1 MEIGQLKGKF
11 IETYGGTEK
20 GIRVFA
26 SPGRVNLIG
35 EHTDYNGGYVFPA
48 ALTMDTTVIVR
59 PRNDRII
66 RLMATDLDDRVE
78 ASLDRLEEY
87 RDLKWGN
94 YQLGV
99 ADQLQKHGYKI
110 NGCDMLYHGTIP
122 YGAGLSSSASIE
134 VSTALALVSNG
145 NEAFGINKPINLVE
159 LAKIGQKAENL
170 YVGVNCGIMDQF
182 ASAMGKANHAIFL
195 DAKDLSYELV
205 PLNLKDS
212 KIVITNTN
220 KKRSLADSKYNE
232 RRSEC
237 ETGLEMLK
245 TAFHDVNF
253 LGEIS
258 YEQYNEYKYLIKDE
272 VIRKRVEHVISENDR
287 VLKSVDALNKGD
299 LQKFGRLMIESHNS
313 LRDLYKVTGVELDT
327 LVEEALKVD
336 GVLGSRMTG
345 AGFGGCTVSIVKED
359 AIDEFIKQV
368 GKNYEER
375 VGLKATF
382 YISETGDGAREIKD
396 ILD

>member
-1 MEIGQLKGKF
+1 MEIRQLKQKF
-11 IETYGGTEK
+11 MKIYGGTAEE
-20 GIRVFA
+20 ISVFA

-48 ALTMDTTVIVR
+48 ALTMDTTIVAR
-59 PRNDRII
+59 SRSDRII
-66 RLMATDLDDRVE
+66 RFMATDLDVMVE

-87 RDLKWGN
+87 KDLKWGN

-99 ADQLQKHGYKI
+99 ADQLQKHNYKI
-110 NGCDMLYHGTIP
+110 TGCDMLYHGTIP

-134 VSTALALVSNG
+134 VSTALALVSIG
-145 NEAFGINKPINLVE
+145 NEAFGINEGIDLVE
-159 LAKIGQKAENL
+159 LAKIGQKAENQ

-195 DAKDLSYELV
+195 DAKDLSYKLV

-237 ETGLEMLK
+237 EAGLKMLYV
-245 TAFHDVNF
+245 AFKNAKY

-258 YEQYNEYKYLIKDE
+258 YSQYNEYKHLIKNE
-272 VIRKRVEHVISENDR
+272 AIRKRVEHVISENDR

-299 LQKFGRLMIESHNS
+299 LQKFGELMIESHNS
-313 LRDLYKVTGVELDT
+313 LRDLYEVTGVELDT
-327 LVEEALKVD
+327 LVEEALKVE

-345 AGFGGCTVSIVKED
+345 AGFGGCTVSIVKQN
-359 AIDEFIKQV
+359 AVNRFIEEV
-368 GKNYEER
+368 GQKYEER
-375 VGLKATF
+375 VGLEASF
-382 YISETGDGAREIKD
+382 YVSETGDGAREINS
-396 ILD
+396 I

>member
-145 NEAFGINKPINLVE
+145 NEAFGINK
-159 LAKIGQKAENL
+159 
-170 YVGVNCGIMDQF
+170 
-182 ASAMGKANHAIFL
+182 S
-195 DAKDLSYELV
+195 
-205 PLNLKDS
+205 
-212 KIVITNTN
+212 
-220 KKRSLADSKYNE
+220 
-232 RRSEC
+232 
-237 ETGLEMLK
+237 
-245 TAFHDVNF
+245 
-253 LGEIS
+253 
-258 YEQYNEYKYLIKDE
+258 
-272 VIRKRVEHVISENDR
+272 
-287 VLKSVDALNKGD
+287 LNKFTAY
-299 LQKFGRLMIESHNS
+299 LSVIP
-313 LRDLYKVTGVELDT
+313 
-327 LVEEALKVD
+327 
-336 GVLGSRMTG
+336 
-345 AGFGGCTVSIVKED
+345 
-359 AIDEFIKQV
+359 AI
-368 GKNYEER
+368 
-375 VGLKATF
+375 
-382 YISETGDGAREIKD
+382 
-396 ILD
+396 